1 MNVNEV
7 IKELKNM
14 KCGDVITIL
23 RDDMCPDY
31 LTKTTWFSK
40 IIFILG
46 GNMSDVFVVGSYNE
60 EDEID
65 YNAIMENLKKI
76 IEKDIEVAEY
86 NGFIDIAYTSEEV
99 FREGLWGNFKSRIK

>member
-7 IKELKNM
+7 IKNM

-40 IIFILG
+40 IIFVFG
-46 GNMSDVFVVGSYNE
+46 GNMGNVYVVGSYNE

-65 YNAIMENLKKI
+65 YNIIIENIKKI
-76 IEKDIEVAEY
+76 IEKDIEIAEY
-86 NGFIDIAYTSEEV
+86 NGFIDVTYISDEI
-99 FREGLWGNFKSRIK
+99 FREGLCGNFKTRNK